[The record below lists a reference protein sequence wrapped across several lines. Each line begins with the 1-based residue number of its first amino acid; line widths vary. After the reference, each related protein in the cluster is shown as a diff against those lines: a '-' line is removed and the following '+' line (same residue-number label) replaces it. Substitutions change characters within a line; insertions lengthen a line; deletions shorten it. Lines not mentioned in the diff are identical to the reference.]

1 MMYGYVR
8 AAAASPEIRVAD
20 CVFNRHVIIETIY
33 EASKLGT
40 DIIVFP
46 ELCMTGSTCGDLFF
60 QENLVREAE
69 NSLQLIAEYTTGKN
83 ILVVVGLP
91 YIFSEKLYNCAAVL
105 HEGTVLGVVPKT
117 YLDDHSEL
125 YESRYFKPGRN
136 AGMLPSPQLLFK
148 FSDIP
153 EVTLA
158 VEIGNDLHAVIPP
171 SSHHIR
177 AGATLVANPSADNEQ
192 TGKDEYRR
200 SLITNQSAKGICGYI
215 YSCAGEGESTTDLV
229 FSSHSLIAE
238 NGKILAE
245 SPRFQNG
252 IIYTDID
259 VNLLCSERRRKTTD
273 RDDHG
278 YETIIVHRKN
288 SRSKT
293 ENLMRDVDP
302 MPFVPSDP
310 ALLAKRCEEVLTLQ
324 ALGLKKRMKHLN
336 MRNVVLGISGGLDST
351 LALLV
356 CRRAFDLIELPHYDI
371 HCVIMPCFGT
381 SEHTWENAVKLT
393 QLSGGTLR
401 EVPISEAVNLHF
413 SDIGHDPQVHD
424 LTYENAQARERTQV
438 LMDISSQVKGL
449 VVGTGDLSELALGFT
464 TYNGDHMSM
473 YGVNAS
479 VPKTL
484 IRHLIA
490 YEAGL
495 SNSKSLSDV
504 LHAILKTPV
513 SPELLPP
520 EAGGISQ
527 KTESILGPYEVHDFF
542 LYNVIRRGF
551 LPEKILYLA
560 QIAFKG
566 RYSDDKLVQWLALF
580 YQRFFANQFKRS
592 CMPDGPK
599 VGSVTLSPR
608 GGWRM
613 PSDASVELWLEILT
627 GRSQL

>member
-1 MMYGYVR
+1 MKYGYVR
-8 AAAASPEIRVAD
+8 AATASPEIRVAD
-20 CVFNRHVIIETIY
+20 CLFNRHVIVETIY
-33 EASKLGT
+33 EASKLNT
-40 DIIVFP
+40 DIIVFT
-46 ELCMTGSTCGDLFF
+46 ELCLTGSTCGDLFF
-60 QENLVREAE
+60 QENLIREAE
-69 NSLQLIAEYTTGKN
+69 NSLRFITEYTTGKN

-91 YIFSEKLYNCAAVL
+91 YIFNEKLYNCAAVL
-105 HEGTVLGVVPKT
+105 HEGTVLGIIPKT
-117 YLDDHSEL
+117 YLANHSEF
-125 YESRYFKPGRN
+125 YESRYFSPGRN
-136 AGMLPSPQLLFK
+136 TGGTPSPRLLFK

-153 EVTLA
+153 EMTLA

-171 SSHHIR
+171 SSHHVL

-192 TGKDEYRR
+192 AGKDEYRR

-229 FSSHSLIAE
+229 FSSHCLIAE
-238 NGKILAE
+238 NGEILAE
-245 SPRFQNG
+245 SPRFQSG
-252 IIYTDID
+252 LIYADID
-259 VNLLCSERRRKTTD
+259 VTLLSNERRRNSIKGD
-273 RDDHG
+273 EQG
-278 YETIIVHRKN
+278 YETLIVQRKN
-288 SRSKT
+288 SRSLT
-293 ENLMRDVDP
+293 ENLMRHVNP

-310 ALLAKRCEEVLTLQ
+310 AALAKRCEEVLTLQ

-356 CRRAFDLIELPHYDI
+356 CRRAFDLIKLPHYDI
-371 HCVIMPCFGT
+371 HCIVMPCFGT
-381 SEHTWENAVKLT
+381 SEHTWENAIKLT

-401 EVPISEAVNLHF
+401 EVPISDAVTLHF

-490 YEAGL
+490 YEADL
-495 SNSKSLSDV
+495 SNSKSLSEV
-504 LHAILKTPV
+504 LHAILNTPV

-542 LYNVIRRGF
+542 LYNVIRYGF
-551 LPEKILYLA
+551 PPEKILYLA

-599 VGSVTLSPR
+599 IGSVTLSPR

-613 PSDASVELWLEILT
+613 PSDASVELWL
-627 GRSQL
+627 SSFS